1 MFKLPEIGILY
12 KYVQLGQG
20 DQRER
25 ERDLYKDDIVD
36 MKYWDG
42 SKPVVISIIFW
53 DENPVYI
60 PAIWGVLTRTHAERR
75 NNTSMGIDMLRMHVV
90 NKSKNGSGHVLALL
104 YLNIVPPKTDMEPK
118 ELGVEDDVATV
129 AK

>member
-25 ERDLYKDDIVD
+25 DLHKHDIVD

-42 SKPVVISIIFW
+42 SKPFVISIFLG
-53 DENPVYI
+53 DEDP
-60 PAIWGVLTRTHAERR
+60 L
-75 NNTSMGIDMLRMHVV
+75 
-90 NKSKNGSGHVLALL
+90 
-104 YLNIVPPKTDMEPK
+104 
-118 ELGVEDDVATV
+118 
-129 AK
+129 

>member
-1 MFKLPEIGILY
+1 MKVLFTY
-12 KYVQLGQG
+12 QLFGGEQKG
-20 DQRER
+20 NR
-25 ERDLYKDDIVD
+25 
-36 MKYWDG
+36 
-42 SKPVVISIIFW
+42 
-53 DENPVYI
+53 
-60 PAIWGVLTRTHAERR
+60 VLTRTHAERR
-75 NNTSMGIDMLRMHVV
+75 NNRSMGIDMLRMHVV